1 LPAAAVPPLLQ
12 AGGDGL
18 GCWKPI
24 EHLARLRG
32 RSSKKIKR
40 DQVAALDVDG
50 CEAVM
55 NGADFP
61 RAIAAQPVGLP
72 ISASILI
79 E

>member
-12 AGGDGL
+12 AGGDRL

-32 RSSKKIKR
+32 RSSKKIER
-40 DQVAALDVDG
+40 DQVAALDGDG
-50 CEAVM
+50 CVAFM
-55 NGADFP
+55 DGADFP
-61 RAIAAQPVGLP
+61 RAIAAQAIRLP
-72 ISASILI
+72 ISSSVLI